1 MYLIHFE
8 KAENKQNQFLKTIS
22 HPMPSNKSLLLKN
35 PNFNTDSLALR
46 HTKPLAIWVTTM
58 ANRHMVVAF

>member
-1 MYLIHFE
+1 
-8 KAENKQNQFLKTIS
+8 
-22 HPMPSNKSLLLKN
+22 MPNNKSLLLKN

-58 ANRHMVVAF
+58 PNRHMIVAF